1 MAMASWR
8 LFNNGVL
15 GLILL
20 NSIVLGMTDYDV
32 LDCNCGSDK
41 FGDPVVTGCQP
52 WDPPLCETGYRPER
66 VYSWRNH
73 LGEATEPVF
82 TVLFTI
88 ECAIRIVAMG
98 FVGPRKMCSKLTAP
112 SPPPS
117 ELCTL
122 HASFRPRCF
131 TPPTCLLTRFALLL
145 AHLPRPSPLLDRVAH
160 RKLVPARPLERSGL
174 CRGRRRVS
182 GRSEKSE
189 KRRAREEERSCVRM
203 SGHRGGGGTF
213 RCKLMW

>member
-32 LDCNCGSDK
+32 LDCNCGSEK

-88 ECAIRIVAMG
+88 ECAVRIVAMG
-98 FVGPRKMCSKLTAP
+98 FIGPRTMCSKLTAP
-112 SPPPS
+112 PPNSALKLTP
-117 ELCTL
+117 TML
-122 HASFRPRCF
+122 HAP
-131 TPPTCLLTRFALLL
+131 TPQGTPQTCLLTRFALLF
-145 AHLPRPSPLLDRVAH
+145 ARLPRSSPLLDRVAH
-160 RKLVPARPLERSGL
+160 RKRVPARPLERSRL

-182 GRSEKSE
+182 GRSDQ
-189 KRRAREEERSCVRM
+189 
-203 SGHRGGGGTF
+203 RGT
-213 RCKLMW
+213 RDVI